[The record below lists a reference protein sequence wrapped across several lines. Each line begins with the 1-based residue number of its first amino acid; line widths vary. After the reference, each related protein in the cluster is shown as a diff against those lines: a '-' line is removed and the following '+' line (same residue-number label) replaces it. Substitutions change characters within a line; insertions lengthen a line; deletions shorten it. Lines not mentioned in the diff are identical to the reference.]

1 MQADALFREN
11 ILNWS
16 RLRLKRNVDSKPVE
30 IAIPFVSSS
39 RRVTEMGV
47 VSSNDVSVS
56 VARAR
61 RFNEHAKSLENGK
74 INR

>member
-11 ILNWS
+11 IPNWS
-16 RLRLKRNVDSKPVE
+16 RLRLE

-39 RRVTEMGV
+39 RQVTKMGV
-47 VSSNDVSVS
+47 VSLNDVSIS